1 MAILQKKS
9 VKGIDYW
16 YLVESK
22 RINGKP
28 KKVIIEYFGNTKKF
42 GEKIVGYRDEKK
54 ILKSYSHGDTFA
66 LLQIAKKLKIEE
78 ILDTVFKDQERN
90 NIQRSRSLLLIALQR
105 ACKPSSKNE
114 LHNWFELTTLPY
126 ELNISPDVLTSQ
138 HFWEQMD
145 DISED
150 EIMNAEDTITKAILK
165 NYNFNIEKIA
175 LDYTNYFSYIDSKN
189 KECTIAQRGHNK
201 QKRYDLRQYSLALIT
216 TKDIGLPLCS
226 HVYEGNT
233 NDQTEFLTYFNILKK
248 RIPNYDPKTMTVVF
262 DGGSNNK
269 TNLNTIETHYI
280 CSFSLSY
287 CKKLYDYD
295 LAKYDEFKINKNVV
309 MAYRTKQKIWGDDRV
324 CIITFSNDL
333 FNGQVKEL
341 NDDIIEAV
349 DTITLLNTQL
359 RNEKSK
365 ISKQRLDIVSKLKNI
380 LSKSHLKEII
390 QIEVIGDPI
399 VEVINFSIDCNMKND
414 IMHKYFGKKLIITD
428 RTEWSTYE
436 ILKTYREQDCIEKI
450 FRDTKNIEHFS
461 IRPQYH
467 FTNNKIRVHIFCSLL
482 GLTLATLL
490 HKEVMDRGIS
500 DISKIQLIDI
510 LSQIRK
516 CWIKDKNGKKVTYVL
531 EEMTDTQA
539 KVWNIINTII

>member
-1 MAILQKKS
+1 MASLQKKT

-22 RINGKP
+22 RVNGKP
-28 KKVIIEYFGNTKKF
+28 KKIIIEYFGNTKKF
-42 GEKIVGYRDEKK
+42 SDKIIEYRDERK
-54 ILKSYSHGDTFA
+54 ILKSYTHGDTFA

-78 ILDTVFKDQERN
+78 ILDTVFKDQERK
-90 NIQRSRSLLLIALQR
+90 NIKRSRSLLIIALQR

-126 ELNISPDVLTSQ
+126 EINISPDVLTSQ

-145 DISED
+145 EISED
-150 EIMNAEDTITKAILK
+150 QIMNAEDTITKAVLE
-165 NYNFNIEKIA
+165 NYDFNIEKIA

-189 KECTIAQRGHNK
+189 IECTIAQRGHNK
-201 QKRYDLRQYSLALIT
+201 QKRYDLRQYSMALIT

-226 HVYEGNT
+226 HIYEGNT

-248 RIPNYDPKTMTVVF
+248 RIPDYDPKKMTVVF

-269 TNLNTIETHYI
+269 TNLNSIETFYI

-287 CKKLYDYD
+287 CKQLYDYD
-295 LAKYDEFKINKNVV
+295 LTKFDEYKINKSVIK
-309 MAYRTKQKIWGDDRV
+309 AYRTNANIWNDDRD

-333 FNGQVKEL
+333 FDGQLKEL
-341 NDDIIEAV
+341 NKNINEAI
-349 DTITLLNTQL
+349 DAITLLNSQL
-359 RNEKSK
+359 NNKKSK
-365 ISKQRLDIVSKLKNI
+365 ISKSHSDIESKIKSI
-380 LSKSHLKEII
+380 LSKSHLKEIL
-390 QIEVIGDPI
+390 QTEVIGDQI
-399 VEVINFSIDCNMKND
+399 VEVINCSINCNIKND
-414 IMHKYFGKKLIITD
+414 VIYKYFGKKLLITNRVD
-428 RTEWSTYE
+428 WSTYE

-450 FRDTKNIEHFS
+450 FRDTKNFEHFS

-467 FTNNKIRVHIFCSLL
+467 FTNSKIRVHIFCSLL

-490 HKEVMDRGIS
+490 HKEVVNRGLNN
-500 DISKIQLIDI
+500 ISKSQLLDT

-516 CWIKDKNGKKVTYVL
+516 CWIKDKNGNNVSYVL
-531 EEMTDTQA
+531 EEMSDVQA
-539 KVWNIINTII
+539 KVWDIVNSIR